1 MTQKKKTAKAA
12 KKKPARKKA
21 STKKAAER
29 TTLDTAYIL
38 DNTDKAVT
46 LEIILGAPGQTGL
59 SHIMLDNVH
68 LLVGHQGSVPEFA
81 VGTSKKLG
89 GQTLYI
95 TTIIT
100 DTSRDTNY
108 CETIL
113 RLRGGKRFNE
123 YVLNK
128 TVPEEGDTAVFTSVI
143 EFFVA

>member
-1 MTQKKKTAKAA
+1 MTQKKKTAKAV
-12 KKKPARKKA
+12 KKKPAKA
-21 STKKAAER
+21 AKKKAAEH
-29 TTLDTAYIL
+29 TALDTVYIL
-38 DNTDKAVT
+38 DNSNNAVT
-46 LEIILGAPGQTGL
+46 LELILGAPGQTGL

-68 LLVGHQGSVPEFA
+68 LVTGHEGSVPEFA
-81 VGTSKKLG
+81 VGTSKKLN

-100 DTSRDTNY
+100 DTSKDTNY
-108 CETIL
+108 CETII